1 MRALVLATSAA
12 GLVMPGSVEAA
23 TLGNATYLKPC
34 CPQFNFSPHREAG
47 TDAAEAAAL
56 RLSGRLGR

>member
-47 TDAAEAAAL
+47 TDGAEAAAL